1 MKQTIPVIG
10 MACSACSANVE
21 RKLAAM
27 HGVSSAAV
35 SLATRTATVEYDPS
49 AVSLADMK
57 REISEAGYDLV
68 IETGRSAEEINRRAF
83 IRLKRLTMLSWLF
96 AIATMAVGMRWVHIA
111 PATPAGDALVNQTCL
126 IIALL
131 NMAYCGRQF

>member
-27 HGVSSAAV
+27 SGVSSAAV

-111 PATPAGDALVNQTCL
+111 PATPAGDAQVNQT
-126 IIALL
+126 
-131 NMAYCGRQF
+131 